1 MEHCEN
7 ARKERT
13 AKVVHGSADNAR
25 RFHNRALAEP
35 AGAQD
40 YVDREWSE
48 ERVKQRYERLFTYDV
63 TAMAL

>member
-1 MEHCEN
+1 MPTLAVVEHLHVIEQ
-7 ARKERT
+7 AR
-13 AKVVHGSADNAR
+13 AG

-48 ERVKQRYERLFTYDV
+48 ERVKQRYEWLFTYDV
-63 TAMAL
+63 TAVAV